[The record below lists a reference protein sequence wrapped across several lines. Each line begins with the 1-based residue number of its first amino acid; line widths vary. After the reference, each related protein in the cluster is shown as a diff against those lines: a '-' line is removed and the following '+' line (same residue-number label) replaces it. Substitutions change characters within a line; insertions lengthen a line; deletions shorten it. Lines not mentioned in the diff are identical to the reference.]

1 MERRKLWATAGA
13 LSIAAFS
20 TTVGLGVSFGLFG
33 ITEPESPVG
42 HLDTRRSA
50 TEVRVAPTPST
61 TVAPAAPPA
70 ADD

>member
-13 LSIAAFS
+13 LSITAFA
-20 TTVGLGVSFGLFG
+20 TTVGLGASFGLFG

-42 HLDTRRSA
+42 HLDTRRA
-50 TEVRVAPTPST
+50 VTEVRVAPAPST
-61 TVAPAAPPA
+61 TAAPAIPA

>member
-1 MERRKLWATAGA
+1 VERRKLWATAGV

-20 TTVGLGVSFGLFG
+20 TTVGLGASFGLFG

-42 HLDTRRSA
+42 HLDTRRSV
-50 TEVRVAPTPST
+50 TEVRVAPPPST
-61 TVAPAAPPA
+61 TAAPVLRA